1 MADIAAHL
9 SWNCDTHT
17 STLMYAQRFAG
28 PVGQM
33 LLDRQNQLLMKFLG
47 NIQNK
52 SILEIGAG
60 HGQIAPV
67 ILQKTNQYIAYGS
80 SQNSFENLKKIQAKN
95 NLTIQ
100 YATGTLYPLPYP
112 DCSFD
117 SVISIRSMSHV
128 PDWQTFLK
136 ELMRVSRSQVIFDFS
151 PATATWLKKIMLL
164 LKNKSEIATR
174 DFTTQNTTQIQTFL
188 NNTSFTLKHCE
199 GQFMIPLVVHRAV
212 KSKIL
217 LPLEY
222 VFKYLQLTKFFG
234 GPVLASIER
243 EHGKS

>member
-1 MADIAAHL
+1 MTDMTAHL

-17 STLMYAQRFAG
+17 STSIYAQRFAG

-33 LLDRQNQLLMKFLG
+33 LLDRQNQLLLQLLG
-47 NIQNK
+47 NIQNR

-80 SQNSFENLKKIQAKN
+80 TQNSFENLKQIQTKN
-95 NLTIQ
+95 NLAIQ
-100 YATGTLYPLPYP
+100 YATGPLYPLPYA

-117 SVISIRSMSHV
+117 TVISIRSMSHV

-151 PATATWLKKIMLL
+151 PTTATWLKKIMLL
-164 LKNKSEIATR
+164 LKKKSEIATR
-174 DFTTQNTTQIQTFL
+174 DFTTQNATQIRTFL
-188 NNTSFTLKHCE
+188 KNTSFSLKYYE
-199 GQFMIPLVVHRAV
+199 GQFMIPLVVHRTV

-222 VFKYLQLTKFFG
+222 IFKYLQLTKFLG